1 MMRSITRL
9 VFVACLAVFG
19 LVNVAQADDAG
30 DIQTVISSQLDA
42 FREDNGE
49 AAFVHA
55 APKIKSMFGT
65 KERFMEMVRTGYP
78 PVYRSSNISFGELS
92 PSGDG
97 FRQEVFM
104 TDPKGQSW
112 IATYTLERQPDG
124 TMKITGVTL
133 KKSDE
138 LAV

>member
-1 MMRSITRL
+1 MHSIVRL
-9 VFVACLAVFG
+9 AAIVSLIFLGIA
-19 LVNVAQADDAG
+19 NVSRADDSSEIEA
-30 DIQTVISSQLDA
+30 VISSQLEA
-42 FREDNGE
+42 FRQDNGE

-65 KERFMEMVRTGYP
+65 KDRFMEMVRTGYA
-78 PVYRSSNISFGELS
+78 PVYRSSNVSFGELTHA
-92 PSGDG
+92 GDG
-97 FRQEVFM
+97 FRQDVFM

-124 TMKITGVTL
+124 TMKITGVYL
-133 KKSDE
+133 KKSEE